1 MTTKIIFVLFISMFQ
16 IIASHAQETIKKEDV
31 KHNQPKYNQGHF
43 REISQNYWEKESGNT
58 NDMIRLDSL
67 NIDDIQINIPQF
79 DLIHPKDGDY
89 TILLNLINVIFDE
102 DSQTAFFDL
111 KDQKN
116 AFIFSISN
124 RNNTSEG
131 NGRNVRIIGYSQN
144 ISQKFNYKLF
154 KDYLEN
160 NPDVLVFT
168 INSLNINNKN
178 NIELW
183 GIKNSKLILL
193 SFGKNAIEELD
204 GEKFYKE
211 NYITK
216 GIDKIQAI
224 CK

>member
-16 IIASHAQETIKKEDV
+16 IIAGHAQETIKKEDV
-31 KHNQPKYNQGHF
+31 KHNQPKYNQGYF
-43 REISQNYWEKESGNT
+43 REISQNYWEKESGNS

-144 ISQKFNYKLF
+144 LSQKFNYKLF

-193 SFGKNAIEELD
+193 SFGKNAIEDLD
-204 GEKFYKE
+204 GEKFYEE